1 MSPNDAQQQPQ
12 QVLGQN
18 PFSNTPQ
25 PVDSSTAAQ
34 PKTPKPAWWIVP
46 AAALVGVALG
56 AGATYAFTGSKE
68 EQVSAASVEPA
79 SSQSGEANDA
89 DTSNT
94 QEDGTTGGTLDE
106 LPKLGEP
113 AMSGNE
119 KVIIDSVE
127 FAPNVELRT
136 KEFNPGA
143 PDTAME
149 APKNEGAKFVIVSG
163 TVFNEGKTPFDA
175 DFSMFAW
182 IADQEG
188 RMYTPLDDHWR
199 VQANRDVQN
208 NSIGPGFSTPYTWV
222 FEVPDDFTPVAFA
235 YDDRADNVSGNK
247 LASIDVRS

>member
-1 MSPNDAQQQPQ
+1 MSPYDAQQQPQ
-12 QVLGQN
+12 QAPGQN
-18 PFSNTPQ
+18 PFSTTPQ
-25 PVDSSTAAQ
+25 PVDSGTAAQ
-34 PKTPKPAWWIVP
+34 PKTPKPAWWMVP

-79 SSQSGEANDA
+79 SSQSGESNNA
-89 DTSNT
+89 DTSNA
-94 QEDGTTGGTLDE
+94 QEDSTTGGTLDE

-127 FAPNVELRT
+127 LAPTVELRT
-136 KEFNPGA
+136 EEFTPGE

-149 APKNEGAKFVIVSG
+149 GPRNEGAQFVIVSG
-163 TVFNEGKTPFDA
+163 TVSNEGKTPFNA
-175 DFSMFAW
+175 DFSLFAW

-188 RMYTPLDDHWR
+188 RKYAPLDDHWR
-199 VQANRDVQN
+199 VQANRDVLN
-208 NSIGPGFSTPYTWV
+208 DSVGPGFSTPYTWV
-222 FEVPDDFTPVAFA
+222 FEVPGDFTPVAFA
-235 YDDRADNVSGNK
+235 YDDTGDNVIGNR